1 MVITD
6 RDVALFMLSELNQ
19 NEYLYQ
25 EEAVY
30 KIEDKFGESF
40 VYYNNNGGQSI
51 SKKVLIEFRKL
62 TPDVVWERG
71 EKCWRLKNND
81 EAISGRMTD

>member
-1 MVITD
+1 MAATD
-6 RDVALFMLSELNQ
+6 KDVALFMLSELNK

-30 KIEDKFGESF
+30 KIEEKFGEDF

-51 SKKVLIEFRKL
+51 SKGVLAEFRKL
-62 TPDVVWERG
+62 TPNVVWERG
-71 EKCWRLKNND
+71 EKCWRLKED
-81 EAISGRMTD
+81 GEEISGRMTD